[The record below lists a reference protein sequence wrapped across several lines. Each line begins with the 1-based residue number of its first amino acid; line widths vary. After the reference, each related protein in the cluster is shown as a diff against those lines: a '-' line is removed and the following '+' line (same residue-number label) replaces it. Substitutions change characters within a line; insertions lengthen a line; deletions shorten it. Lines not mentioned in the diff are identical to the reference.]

1 MSAASLF
8 TPNMLNIYSS
18 NAWDGDFYSLL
29 KHSRLIEEIWNRR
42 NRREVRGSDLSQSKR
57 DKYAMRDNDS
67 PLFVS
72 RRLFC

>member
-29 KHSRLIEEIWNRR
+29 KHSRLIEEIWNKIG
-42 NRREVRGSDLSQSKR
+42 EK
-57 DKYAMRDNDS
+57 
-67 PLFVS
+67 
-72 RRLFC
+72 